1 MTVMSMMVLQNYM
14 DLEKAALGSCS
25 ETCPASS
32 RDADHATDMKVEC
45 VSDVEKEGDPVQ
57 ITFPGIKAE
66 LEVSCVK

>member
-1 MTVMSMMVLQNYM
+1 MTDMSLVVLQDCM

-32 RDADHATDMKVEC
+32 HDADQAMDMKVEQ
-45 VSDVEKEGDPVQ
+45 VSDVEEEGDPVQ

-66 LEVSCVK
+66 LQVSCIK